1 MGLFRT
7 APRPMARTLRV
18 LARLLAYPDAV
29 LRAHLPLLR
38 AALREEG
45 ALSASRLAEIEA
57 LLAQLARQDPL
68 DAEADYVQLFDSGRR
83 TALHLFEHVHGDAR
97 ERGQAMVDL
106 AQLYARAGFALA
118 TNELPDYLPAV
129 LEYLSCRP
137 RAEARD
143 LLGDCAHV
151 LRAVGERL
159 AASGSH
165 YAAVFEALLALA
177 GERGLDWSKAA
188 EPEPHPDEEWMD
200 APAFAPGPERG
211 APAVAPVR
219 FVPRKQG

>member
-1 MGLFRT
+1 MIALRALGALLT
-7 APRPMARTLRV
+7 YPRPELLAALDEIGAAIAGADLLRRADK
-18 LARLLAYPDAV
+18 ARL
-29 LRAHLPLLR
+29 
-38 AALREEG
+38 AALVAELAAGEPLELEERYV
-45 ALSASRLAEIEA
+45 ALFERGR
-57 LLAQLARQDPL
+57 AR
-68 DAEADYVQLFDSGRR
+68 S
-83 TALHLFEHVHGDAR
+83 LHLFEHVHGEAR